1 MGEWDREKKEVLGC
15 AKWMSEH
22 GYFGG
27 YRGSGG
33 NISIRIGSQSILAVT
48 PSGRPYW
55 KMAADD
61 ICVVDFDLKPLE
73 GMYVPSK
80 ETAMHIGIYR
90 HRADISAIVHTHQTY
105 ASILAVIGASIPPL
119 FDEET
124 KEFGP
129 VVESIPYAISGSQDL
144 VQNVIQKLGNN
155 CHCYILQNHG
165 ALNLGRD
172 IDHAW
177 KNTELLEKVSKIY
190 YAALLTG
197 REISTLPGKS
207 IDYFNRMRGSK

>member
-1 MGEWDREKKEVLGC
+1 MGEYDQEKKDVLGC

-33 NISIRIGSQSILAVT
+33 NISVRIEGQPIIAVT
-48 PSGRPYW
+48 PSGRSYW
-55 KMAADD
+55 NMTADD
-61 ICVVDFDLKPLE
+61 ICVVDFDLRPIK
-73 GMYVPSK
+73 GQFVPSK
-80 ETAMHIGIYR
+80 EAAMHIGIYK
-90 HRADISAIVHTHQTY
+90 HRTDVNAIVHTHQTY
-105 ASILAVIGASIPPL
+105 ASILAVIEESIPPL

-129 VVESIPYAISGSQDL
+129 MVANIPYAISGSDDL
-144 VQNVIQKLGNN
+144 VKNVIKNLGNN

-172 IDHAW
+172 IDHAL
-177 KNTELLEKVSKIY
+177 KNTELLE
-190 YAALLTG
+190 
-197 REISTLPGKS
+197 
-207 IDYFNRMRGSK
+207 

>member
-1 MGEWDREKKEVLGC
+1 M
-15 AKWMSEH
+15 
-22 GYFGG
+22 
-27 YRGSGG
+27 
-33 NISIRIGSQSILAVT
+33 T
-48 PSGRPYW
+48 
-55 KMAADD
+55 ADD

-73 GMYVPSK
+73 GQFVPSK
-80 ETAMHIGIYR
+80 EAAMHIGIYR
-90 HRADISAIVHTHQTY
+90 HRTDVNAIVHTHQTY
-105 ASILAVIGASIPPL
+105 ASILAVIDESIPPL

-129 VVESIPYAISGSQDL
+129 VVEAIPYAISGSEEL
-144 VQNVIQKLGNN
+144 VQNVIKKLGNN

-190 YAALLTG
+190 YAALITG
-197 REISTLPGKS
+197 KKIATLPEET
-207 IDYFNRMRGSK
+207 IDYFNAMRESM

>member
-1 MGEWDREKKEVLGC
+1 MGEYDEEKKDVLSC

-33 NISIRIGSQSILAVT
+33 NISIRIGGQPIIAVT
-48 PSGRPYW
+48 PSGQSYW
-55 KMAADD
+55 SMTADD
-61 ICVVDFDLKPLE
+61 ICVVDFDLKSIE
-73 GMYVPSK
+73 GQFVPSK
-80 ETAMHIGIYR
+80 EAAMHIGIYK
-90 HRADISAIVHTHQTY
+90 HRNDINAIVHTHQTY
-105 ASILAVIGASIPPL
+105 ASILAVIEESIPPL

-129 VVESIPYAISGSQDL
+129 EVATIPYAISGSEDL
-144 VQNVIQKLGNN
+144 VKNVIKNLGNN

-197 REISTLPGKS
+197 KEISLLPQAT
-207 IDYFNRMRGSK
+207 IDYFNKMRESK

>member
-1 MGEWDREKKEVLGC
+1 
-15 AKWMSEH
+15 MSGH

-33 NISIRIGSQSILAVT
+33 NISVRIGSRPILAVT
-48 PSGRPYW
+48 PSGRSYW
-55 KMAADD
+55 NMTADD
-61 ICVVDFDLKPLE
+61 ICVVDFDLKSLE
-73 GMYVPSK
+73 GQWVPSK
-80 ETAMHIGIYR
+80 EAAMHIGIYR
-90 HRADISAIVHTHQTY
+90 HRTDVNAIVHTHQTY
-105 ASILAVIGASIPPL
+105 ASILAVIDESIPPL

-129 VVESIPYAISGSQDL
+129 VVEIIPYAISGSQDL
-144 VQNVIQKLGNN
+144 VQNVIKKLGNN

-177 KNTELLEKVSKIY
+177 KNTELLEKVSQIY
-190 YAALLTG
+190 YAALITG
-197 REISTLPGKS
+197 RQISTLPQET
-207 IDYFNRMRGSK
+207 IDYFNKMRESS

>member
-1 MGEWDREKKEVLGC
+1 
-15 AKWMSEH
+15 MSEH
-22 GYFGG
+22 GYFGV

-33 NISIRIGSQSILAVT
+33 NISVRIEGQPILVVT
-48 PSGRPYW
+48 PSGRSYW
-55 KMAADD
+55 NMTADD
-61 ICVVDFDLKPLE
+61 ICVVDFDLTPIE
-73 GMYVPSK
+73 GPYKPSK
-80 ETAMHIGIYR
+80 EAAMHIGIYR
-90 HRADISAIVHTHQTY
+90 HRIDVSAIVHTHQTY
-105 ASILAVIGASIPPL
+105 ASILAVIDESIPPL

-129 VVESIPYAISGSQDL
+129 VVENIPYAISGSEDL
-144 VQNVIQKLGNN
+144 VQNVIKNLGNN

-190 YAALLTG
+190 YAALITG
-197 REISTLPGKS
+197 KEISRLPKET
-207 IDYFNRMRGSK
+207 IDYFNKMRESS

>member
-1 MGEWDREKKEVLGC
+1 MGEWDQEKKEVLDC
-15 AKWMSEH
+15 ARWMSGH

-33 NISIRIGSQSILAVT
+33 NISVRIGNRPILAVT
-48 PSGRPYW
+48 PSGRPYRS
-55 KMAADD
+55 MTAED

-73 GMYVPSK
+73 GQFAPSK

-90 HRADISAIVHTHQTY
+90 HRTDVSAVVHTHQTY
-105 ASILAVIGASIPPL
+105 ASILAVIGESIPPL

-129 VVESIPYAISGSQDL
+129 VVETIPYAISGSREL
-144 VQNVIQKLGNN
+144 VQNVIKKLANN
-155 CHCYILQNHG
+155 CHCYILRNHG

-172 IDHAW
+172 LDHAW

-190 YAALLTG
+190 FAALISG
-197 REISTLPGKS
+197 REISTLPKET
-207 IDYFNRMRGSK
+207 IEYFNKMRESR

>member
-1 MGEWDREKKEVLGC
+1 MGEWDQEKKDVLVC

-33 NISIRIGSQSILAVT
+33 NISVRIKNHPILAVT
-48 PSGRPYW
+48 PSGRSYRN
-55 KMAADD
+55 MTADD
-61 ICVVDFDLKPLE
+61 ICVVDFDLRSLD
-73 GMYVPSK
+73 GQFVPSK
-80 ETAMHIGIYR
+80 EAAMHIGIYKNR
-90 HRADISAIVHTHQTY
+90 TDVNAVVHTHQTY
-105 ASILAVIGASIPPL
+105 ASILAVIDESIPPL

-129 VVESIPYAISGSQDL
+129 VVESIPYAISGSEEL
-144 VQNVIQKLGNN
+144 VQNVIKKLD
-155 CHCYILQNHG
+155 
-165 ALNLGRD
+165 RD

-190 YAALLTG
+190 YAALITG
-197 REISTLPGKS
+197 REIATLPQET
-207 IDYFNRMRGSK
+207 IDYFNKMRESK

>member
-1 MGEWDREKKEVLGC
+1 MGEWDQERKNVLDC
-15 AKWMSEH
+15 AKWMSGH

-33 NISIRIGSQSILAVT
+33 NISVRIGSRPILAVT
-48 PSGRPYW
+48 PSGRSYW
-55 KMAADD
+55 NMTADD
-61 ICVVDFDLKPLE
+61 ICVVDFDLKSLE
-73 GMYVPSK
+73 GQWVPSK
-80 ETAMHIGIYR
+80 EAAMHIGIYR
-90 HRADISAIVHTHQTY
+90 HRTDVNAIVHTHQTY
-105 ASILAVIGASIPPL
+105 ASILAVIDESIPPL

-129 VVESIPYAISGSQDL
+129 VVEIIPYAISGSQDL
-144 VQNVIQKLGNN
+144 VQNVIKKLGNN

-177 KNTELLEKVSKIY
+177 KNTELLEKVSQIY
-190 YAALLTG
+190 YAALITG
-197 REISTLPGKS
+197 RQISILPQET
-207 IDYFNRMRGSK
+207 IDYFNKMRKSK